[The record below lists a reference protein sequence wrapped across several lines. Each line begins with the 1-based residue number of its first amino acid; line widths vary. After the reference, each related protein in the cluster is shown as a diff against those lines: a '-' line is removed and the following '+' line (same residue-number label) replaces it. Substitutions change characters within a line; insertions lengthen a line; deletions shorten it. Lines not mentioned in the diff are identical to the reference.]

1 MEDGQSLPER
11 HRRQLHRARA
21 RLGLAEEVGLALR
34 ADRRRLR
41 LSQRAYA
48 DSRGMSRAMIA
59 RLEAGAGRLSLDTI
73 TSALL
78 GTGFRL
84 SLTFDDQPPTT
95 PGADLTA
102 VPDRR
107 SSQDDVGWPPT
118 TAAIAPDAWQ
128 PTDLVARVRGGSRR
142 FPAHRRVYAVTSPPL
157 WWWIQEFF
165 DGPTEEPQ
173 WYAPVPISDLTL
185 CRDPEPDD
193 PEPDAA

>member
-1 MEDGQSLPER
+1 MEDGQGLPER

-48 DSRGMSRAMIA
+48 DARGMSRAMMA

-84 SLTFDDQPPTT
+84 SLTFDDEPPST
-95 PGADLTA
+95 PGAALA
-102 VPDRR
+102 VPARG
-107 SSQDDVGWPPT
+107 SSEHDCGWPPT

-185 CRDPEPDD
+185 CRDREPDD
-193 PEPDAA
+193 PEPGAA

>member
-1 MEDGQSLPER
+1 MQDGQELPER

-34 ADRRRLR
+34 ADRRRLK

-48 DSRGMSRAMIA
+48 DVRGMSRAMLA

-84 SLTFDDQPPTT
+84 SLTFDDEPPTT
-95 PGADLTA
+95 PGAALLA
-102 VPDRR
+102 VPARGCTEPD
-107 SSQDDVGWPPT
+107 SGWPPT

-142 FPAHRRVYAVTSPPL
+142 FPAHRRVYAVTNPPL
-157 WWWIQEFF
+157 WWWVQEFF

-173 WYAPVPISDLTL
+173 WYSPVPLPELTL
-185 CRDPEPDD
+185 CRDSEPED
-193 PEPDAA
+193 PEPGAA